1 MTEQVRYE
9 LRGNIAIITLNNP
22 PVNSLGLT
30 LRSSIQAEYQQAL
43 ADEKVEAIILTSPAL
58 FSAGADITE
67 FGTDL
72 PWQEPSLPQLCNM
85 IDESAKLTVAAIN
98 KIALGGGLELALAC
112 DYRIASP
119 STKLGL
125 PEVNLGLLPGAGGT
139 QRLPRL
145 TTPEIALQM
154 ITSGKPIT
162 AQQAGQ
168 SGLVDQVV
176 EAKGDLLGAAI
187 RYTRSLIADQE
198 QLRPCAGMT
207 VDTTD
212 LSENFFTEFRASI
225 ARKSR
230 GYFAPEQ
237 CIQAVESACSLPLAE
252 GLEKEH
258 ELFNACMDTPQA
270 RAQQHLF
277 FAEREATRIPGVDP
291 DTVPRSIN
299 KVAVIGAG
307 TMGGGIA
314 MNFVNAGIPV
324 TLLEVREESLQRG
337 LDLVRK
343 NYEISAQKGRI
354 SSEQVE
360 QRMELLQGTLN
371 YDDLADVDLVIEA
384 VFESMEI
391 KHQVFKKLDEV
402 CKPGAILATNTS
414 TLDINEIASITQRP
428 QDVIGLHF
436 FSPANVMRL
445 LEIVRGDS
453 TAADVIVTTLKMAR
467 TIGKVP
473 VVVGVCF
480 GFVGNRM
487 LEPYAREA
495 HRLVLE
501 GASPAQIDGVM
512 NQFGLAMGVLSMYDL
527 AGIDVGYLIRNTR
540 RDAIAHDPSY
550 NKIADKLYELGR
562 YGQKTGR
569 GFYIYQG
576 RDKQEDDEVVQ
587 LAAQLAS
594 ELGIERRDISDQEI
608 FERCIYSL
616 VNEGAEI
623 LSEGIAYR
631 SGDCDI
637 VWVNGYGFPAWRGGP
652 MQFADETG
660 LDKVLA
666 GIQKY
671 QKQLGSY
678 GEMWFKPSPLLVDL
692 VSRGNTFA
700 TCQLKPSQPEHS

>member
-1 MTEQVRYE
+1 MTEQALYE
-9 LRGNIAIITLNNP
+9 RRGNIAIITLNNP
-22 PVNSLGLT
+22 SVNSLGLG
-30 LRSSIQAEYQQAL
+30 LRSAIQAAYQQAL
-43 ADEKVEAIILTSPAL
+43 ADDAIKAIILTSPAL
-58 FSAGADITE
+58 FSAGADIAE

-72 PWQEPSLPQLCNM
+72 PWQEPSLPQLCNL
-85 IDESAKLTVAAIN
+85 IDDSPKLTVAAIN
-98 KIALGGGLELALAC
+98 KVALGGGLELALAC
-112 DYRIASP
+112 DYRIAAS
-119 STKLGL
+119 SAKLGL

-145 TTPEIALQM
+145 TTPELALQM
-154 ITSGKPIT
+154 ITSGKPIL
-162 AQQAGQ
+162 APEARQAG
-168 SGLVDQVV
+168 LLDQVSDAGI
-176 EAKGDLLGAAI
+176 ELKSAAI
-187 RYTRSLIADQE
+187 VYTQMLLTTQAA
-198 QLRPCAGMT
+198 LRPCAGMS
-207 VDTTD
+207 VDTAH
-212 LSENFFTEFRASI
+212 LEVNFFDKFRASI

-230 GYFAPEQ
+230 GFFAPER
-237 CIQAVESACSLPLAE
+237 CIQAVESACQLPLAE

-277 FAEREATRIPGVDP
+277 FAEREATKIPGVDP
-291 DTVPRSIN
+291 GTVPRTVN

-337 LDLVRK
+337 LDQVRN
-343 NYEISAQKGRI
+343 NYEISARKGRLT
-354 SSEQVE
+354 SAQVE
-360 QRMELLQGTLN
+360 ERMDLLQGSLH
-371 YDDLADVDLVIEA
+371 YEDLADVDLVIEA

-391 KHQVFKKLDEV
+391 KQQVFKKLDEV

-414 TLDINEIASITQRP
+414 TLDVNEIANVTQRP

-445 LEIVRGDS
+445 LEIVRGNE
-453 TAADVIVTTLKMAR
+453 TAGDVIVTILNMAR
-467 TIGKVP
+467 TINKVP

-512 NQFGLAMGVLSMYDL
+512 SQFGLAMGVLSMYDL
-527 AGIDVGYLIRNTR
+527 AGIDVGYLIRESR

-550 NKIADKLYELGR
+550 NQIADKLYDLGR

-569 GFYIYQG
+569 GFYIYEG
-576 RDKQEDDEVVQ
+576 RDKQEDEEVVQ
-587 LAAQLAS
+587 LAEQLAS
-594 ELGIERRDISDQEI
+594 ELGIERRQISEQEI

-616 VNEGAEI
+616 INEGADI

-666 GIQKY
+666 CIQKY
-671 QKQLGSY
+671 RKQLGAY
-678 GEMWFKPSPLLVDL
+678 GEMWFQPSPLLEKL
-692 VSRGNTFA
+692 VSQGKTFA
-700 TCQLKPSQPEHS
+700 DHLVQ